1 MKSFTIYEEYYELI
15 TLLGE
20 KEQQELLLAITRYM
34 FEDKIPDLNER
45 QTKIFNNLKRPLDA
59 SKKNSKRR
67 TKQEPKENQKGTKQQ
82 PDENQNNNQK
92 KTHQDVNVN
101 VNNNKL
107 NNNTNLNNTN
117 KLNNLNSNNIFNY
130 IESNFGIT
138 ISGTNY
144 ERINNWLKDY
154 EEIILCY
161 AVDKCIEQGKKT
173 LSYFYAILENWKTSN
188 FKTMEDIKA
197 HEETLRKLREK
208 RNEKPEELFDYNW
221 LEDEEH

>member
-67 TKQEPKENQKGTKQQ
+67 TKQEPKENQKETKQE
-82 PDENQNNNQK
+82 PNENQNNNQK